1 MGQRIDPREL
11 NEPLEQVLAIL
22 WNAAQD
28 GDHGTWQSGVD
39 ISRALLEDSGI
50 SMHWRTIDS
59 ILRRH
64 GTMVKRRKRQR
75 RWEYTLLVEGE
86 ALLGRAQELIS
97 LVDPDQALQA
107 TIKLHELLE
116 RLVGSVC
123 VCDPY
128 VDAVTLEQLD
138 ACDSSC
144 HVKLLTQTVRDS
156 GKLRRLLGAARRDFA
171 GFEIRTAPQRNLH
184 DRYVIDDD
192 SMIILGSSLNGFGKK
207 QSFII
212 RVGTDFRT
220 GMLRQFEKLWLAGR
234 TWP

>member
-1 MGQRIDPREL
+1 MQRIDPREFD
-11 NEPLEQVLAIL
+11 ERLEQVLATL

-28 GDHGTWQSGVD
+28 GDRRAWRSGVD
-39 ISRALLEDSGI
+39 ISRALLEGSGI

-64 GTMVKRRKRQR
+64 GTLVKRRKRHR
-75 RWEYTLLVEGE
+75 RWEYILLAEGE
-86 ALLGRAQELIS
+86 ELVGRAQGSIS
-97 LVDPDQALQA
+97 LVDPDQSLQA
-107 TIKLHELLE
+107 TIRLHELLGK
-116 RLVGSVC
+116 LVGTVR

-128 VDAVTLEQLD
+128 TDAVTLEQLD
-138 ACDSSC
+138 ACDSSLD
-144 HVKLLTQTVRDS
+144 VKLLTQTVRDS
-156 GKLRRLLGAARRDFA
+156 GKLRRLVGAARRDFA
-171 GFEIRTAPQRNLH
+171 RFEIRTAPQKNLH

-220 GMLRQFEKLWLAGR
+220 GMLLQFEQLWSAGK